1 MFVSDFV
8 LRISNFKIM
17 PPLDPNDISLYREAD
32 KIPQEYWEE
41 LNRQSP
47 EEVCRRSLAT
57 HDPDAGY
64 VLPFLGDRLY
74 CRPDTRQIHWE
85 RGREGSPS
93 FQAALVSLLYL
104 LRAREI
110 PLSGVKVNEKE
121 LNGGA
126 LFFRGPHALS
136 KEPLEKRF
144 ARDPQGFSQAGLALG
159 GIATPGGDGAFELRA
174 LPRIPLEYI
183 LYAQDDE
190 FPAQLIIT
198 FDRTIDRHL
207 PLDVIWALVNITTR
221 SIMKAGGG
229 AQ

>member
-1 MFVSDFV
+1 M
-8 LRISNFKIM
+8 
-17 PPLDPNDISLYREAD
+17 DPNEISLYRGAER
-32 KIPQEYWEE
+32 IPLEYWEE
-41 LNRQSP
+41 LSRQSP
-47 EEVCRRSLAT
+47 EEVCLRSLAT
-57 HDPDAGY
+57 HDPATGY
-64 VLPFLGDRLY
+64 ALPFLSDRLH
-74 CRPDTRQIHWE
+74 CRPDTRQIYWE
-85 RGREGSPS
+85 RDRERPS
-93 FQAALVSLLYL
+93 FQDALVSLMYL

-126 LFFRGPHALS
+126 LFFCGPHALS
-136 KEPLEKRF
+136 KEPLETRF
-144 ARDPQGFSQAGLALG
+144 ARDPQGFLQAGLALG

-221 SIMKAGGG
+221 SILNAGEG
-229 AQ
+229 AH

>member
-1 MFVSDFV
+1 
-8 LRISNFKIM
+8 M
-17 PPLDPNDISLYREAD
+17 PPLNPNEISLYRGAD
-32 KIPQEYWEE
+32 KIPPEYWEE

-57 HDPDAGY
+57 HDPETGY
-64 VLPFLGDRLY
+64 ALPFLNDRLH

-85 RGREGSPS
+85 RDRKRSPS
-93 FQAALVSLLYL
+93 FQEALVSLMYL
-104 LRAREI
+104 LRTREL
-110 PLSGVKVNEKE
+110 PLSGIKVNEKE

-136 KEPLEKRF
+136 KEPLEKKF
-144 ARDPQGFSQAGLALG
+144 ARDPQGFLQAGLTLG
-159 GIATPGGDGAFELRA
+159 GIAAQGGDAAFELRA

-183 LYAQDDE
+183 FYAEDDE

-207 PLDVIWALVNITTR
+207 PLDVIWALVNVTTQR
-221 SIMKAGGG
+221 ILKAGDG
-229 AQ
+229 AH